1 MPDETTTI
9 EDGRMTALNRSRQDS
24 GSSAQSARTP
34 AEPRVETMEALLI
47 VGFALINDV
56 SDLLIIGSIPVVG
69 DIMDGITWFTIWLW
83 AQSRGLKQPF
93 ALKTSG
99 VIEFIPF
106 AGDIL
111 PTYTFMA
118 LAIILYNNNPNLR
131 AILGN

>member
-1 MPDETTTI
+1 MPDETATI
-9 EDGRMTALNRSRQDS
+9 EDERTLALNQSRQS
-24 GSSAQSARTP
+24 SEASAQSAEAP
-34 AEPRVETMEALLI
+34 AEPRVEAMEAMLI

-99 VIEFIPF
+99 IIEFIPF